1 MSAILRA
8 MVIMAMLCG
17 AALAQPSGGSVGG
30 GGWSGGGAS
39 GGGTGVDSSGGDV
52 STQPTSGDWRGIAL
66 LAVGLAGLAVFLM
79 VPRRPRTWN
88 GAPREAH
95 VAVLHVAFA
104 PAARVALTGA
114 LPALARDA
122 KPARAD
128 GRAALVHELS
138 VLL

>member
-8 MVIMAMLCG
+8 MVIVAMLCG

-30 GGWSGGGAS
+30 GGWSGGGGAS
-39 GGGTGVDSSGGDV
+39 GGGTGVGDVDGDV
-52 STQPTSGDWRGIAL
+52 STQPTSGDLRGVAL

-79 VPRRPRTWN
+79 VPRRRRRWN

-114 LPALARDA
+114 LPVIARDA

-128 GRAALVHELS
+128 GRAALVHE
-138 VLL
+138 